1 MKFIIGFL
9 ALIPLFLLIGF
20 LGGYI
25 FPWFKIKKTCEAL
38 TFKEYFKIRAVF
50 KEVADLIIS
59 AYAQLVKNGISDAS
73 INDIINIHQCG
84 GDIELTVSRVI
95 AARNKNIQGQLIQI
109 ALLEFEERGANE
121 KAMRK
126 IRKYLETE

>member
-9 ALIPLFLLIGF
+9 VVIPLFLLIGF

-38 TFKEYFKIRAVF
+38 TFKEYFKIRTVLR
-50 KEVADLIIS
+50 EDADLIIS

-73 INDIINIHQCG
+73 SNDIINIH
-84 GDIELTVSRVI
+84 
-95 AARNKNIQGQLIQI
+95 
-109 ALLEFEERGANE
+109 
-121 KAMRK
+121 
-126 IRKYLETE
+126 